1 MKNKESVFRELYK
14 EYRQHWY
21 LICLRYQ
28 RSSTQADDA
37 LQNGLM
43 QIFKNYDQFD
53 QEKGSF
59 KSWSS
64 KIMVNENLLLIR
76 RNKSI
81 FAFDDLSNCAEFA
94 DASEG
99 AIERMSMEELVLLIQ
114 KLPDGY
120 RSVFNLYV
128 IEGYSHKEISEMLNI
143 SVGTSKSQLFKA
155 KKILK
160 TEIEVVL

>member
-1 MKNKESVFRELYK
+1 MKDKESVFKALYN

-28 RSSTQADDA
+28 RNSSQAEDA
-37 LQNGLM
+37 LQNGLI

-53 QEKGSF
+53 QERGSF

-81 FAFDDLSNCAEFA
+81 YAFDDLSDFIDYE
-94 DASEG
+94 DTSEG
-99 AIERMSMEELVLLIQ
+99 AIERMSMQELVLLIQ
-114 KLPDGY
+114 RLPDGY

-128 IEGYSHKEISEMLNI
+128 IEGYSHKEISELLNI

-160 TEIEVVL
+160 TEIEVVF